1 MAELMAGANGGANGG
16 ANCRDSGINVLVRL
30 PGNPPK
36 QFK

>member
-1 MAELMAGANGGANGG
+1 MAELMAGANGGANG
-16 ANCRDSGINVLVRL
+16 RDSSINVFVRL